1 MMEYFKL
8 SNGNSIPVMGLGT
21 DDVLFINKPKRFN
34 NRFIDRVS
42 VAYNNRVK
50 KPYLDYCMSLKFTKA
65 IQSGYR
71 LIDTS
76 AAYFNEESIGAA
88 IKRSGIPRGDMFVTT
103 RCTNKMQFENH
114 VRDGFMA
121 SLKRFGL
128 DYIDLYMF
136 HWPVTGHFLDTW
148 RIMEGLYD
156 EGLVKNLGFANCHQH
171 HIEAILDI
179 CRVKPVLNQIEI
191 HPLFSQKPLI
201 NYCKTVGIQVE
212 AYTPLAKNDDR
223 LKNNRILNSLAN
235 KYNKSRTQIIIRWH
249 IDNGVIPVP
258 RSMNLERMIQN
269 INVFDFKLLPEEIE
283 AIDRINI
290 NSRLRYDPDNCDF
303 TML

>member
-1 MMEYFKL
+1 MEYIQL
-8 SNGNSIPVMGLGT
+8 SNGNKIPAMGLGT

-34 NRFIDRVS
+34 NKLIDRFS
-42 VAYNNRVK
+42 VAYSKRIK
-50 KPYLDYCMSLKFTKA
+50 KPYLDRCMSFKFTKA
-65 IQSGYR
+65 INAGYR

-76 AAYFNEESIGAA
+76 AAYFNEESIGDA
-88 IKRSGIPRGDMFVTT
+88 IRRSNIPREQMFVTT
-103 RCTNKMQFENH
+103 RCTNLMQYNNQ
-114 VRDGFMA
+114 VREGFLS

-136 HWPVTGHFLDTW
+136 HWPVTDHFIDTW
-148 RIMEGLYD
+148 KVMEDLYD
-156 EGLVKNLGFANCHQH
+156 EGLVKNLGFANCHEH
-171 HIEAILDI
+171 HIEKILNI
-179 CRVKPVLNQIEI
+179 CRVKPVLNQVEI

-201 NYCKTVGIQVE
+201 NYCKTAGIQVE
-212 AYTPLAKNDDR
+212 AYSPLAKNDDR
-223 LKNNRILNSLAN
+223 LKNNRILNSLAQ

-258 RSMNLERMIQN
+258 RSMNLERMIHN
-269 INVFDFKLLPEEIE
+269 LDVFDFVLLPEEIE
-283 AIDRINI
+283 AIDSINI